1 MRPAA
6 ARLLFLAFAAAFFL
20 HPPLA
25 EAPVAQGNPHAKQEN
40 HCQHSKIHFYLI
52 VDKPLVCQRICPTA
66 CLRTVSPTA
75 AQCSGA
81 SHRPRL
87 RRRGVPALRTPFGR
101 VLAPPAASRP
111 PTASGRDGN
120 AFLRFA
126 PTLNSA
132 WSSHTFAPPCAS
144 ACAVFRPCGLRFA
157 PCPRGSSRFAASDAR
172 KLTCGTPCFI
182 GLTSACFAHC
192 ARPSCAPAV
201 HAAGD
206 DFNAKGFRLSRALL
220 EFLTVCGTVKEQ
232 PKFLHSRKMP
242 SGLQAEFPLPP
253 PL

>member
-1 MRPAA
+1 MVV
-6 ARLLFLAFAAAFFL
+6 L
-20 HPPLA
+20 H
-25 EAPVAQGNPHAKQEN
+25 
-40 HCQHSKIHFYLI
+40 
-52 VDKPLVCQRICPTA
+52 
-66 CLRTVSPTA
+66 LRTVPSSA
-75 AQCSGA
+75 ARCFA
-81 SHRPRL
+81 SADFASL
-87 RRRGVPALRTPFGR
+87 C
-101 VLAPPAASRP
+101 VLEASAASRP
-111 PTASGRDGN
+111 PMKAELPCLLGLLRPASATGGGLRAPPYQFPLKSYGFSGAETARKR
-120 AFLRFA
+120 FLLWKMGFSDA
-126 PTLNSA
+126 AHCTPMHPLNSA
-132 WSSHTFAPPCAS
+132 WSFHC
-144 ACAVFRPCGLRFA
+144 
-157 PCPRGSSRFAASDAR
+157 AR
-172 KLTCGTPCFI
+172 KLACGTPCFI

>member
-1 MRPAA
+1 MTNPWFVNEGLPGRLSSHRAA
-6 ARLLFLAFAAAFFL
+6 LTLAR
-20 HPPLA
+20 
-25 EAPVAQGNPHAKQEN
+25 
-40 HCQHSKIHFYLI
+40 
-52 VDKPLVCQRICPTA
+52 
-66 CLRTVSPTA
+66 
-75 AQCSGA
+75 CSGA
-81 SHRPRL
+81 AHRPRL

-172 KLTCGTPCFI
+172 KLACGSPCFI
-182 GLTSACFAHC
+182 GLTTACFRHWR
-192 ARPSCAPAV
+192 RPSCAPAL
-201 HAAGD
+201 
-206 DFNAKGFRLSRALL
+206 RLRGVPCLRTSCAR
-220 EFLTVCGTVKEQ
+220 
-232 PKFLHSRKMP
+232 HSSP
-242 SGLQAEFPLPP
+242 SGLHLFASICIHSSQSSICIARRLARSSRCSLGLLRPVSRTARGLRAPRHF
-253 PL
+253 